1 VSLSSRAKGKSR
13 RALGKGLGALIPGAG
28 KGKGAAPGRE
38 YFLCPVDRIARQ
50 SDQPRKSYDKQALE
64 QLVESIRER
73 GVIQPLVV
81 RRRGDGSG
89 YELIAGERRWRA
101 AQLAGLLEVPVV
113 IKDVT
118 DAEAFEIALIENI
131 QREDLNPLEEAV
143 AFQQMIDDSGYTQA
157 EVAQRIGCDRT
168 TVTNRLR
175 LLGLPK
181 AVKQLVL
188 DGQLSEGH
196 ARAVL
201 QAGKAQVVA
210 ALARKAVAEGLS
222 VRETER
228 RARALSKGGGSGA
241 ATRAARSKLSP
252 QVRSLVEKL
261 QRALGARVKIVD
273 KKGKGKL
280 EITYTSYGEL
290 DGILDRILK

>member
-1 VSLSSRAKGKSR
+1 MSRAKAKSR

-28 KGKGAAPGRE
+28 KGKPAARE
-38 YFLCPVDRIARQ
+38 YFVCPVDRIVRQ
-50 SDQPRKSYDKQALE
+50 ADQPRKSYDKQALE

-81 RRRGDGSG
+81 RRRADGKG

-101 AQLAGLLEVPVV
+101 AQMAGLLEVPVV

-157 EVAQRIGCDRT
+157 EVADRIGCDRT

-181 AVKQLVL
+181 AVKQLVI
-188 DGQLSEGH
+188 DGKISEGH
-196 ARAVL
+196 GRALL

-210 ALARKAVAEGLS
+210 ALARKVVADGLS

-228 RARALSKGGGSGA
+228 RARALSKGGGTKA
-241 ATRAARSKLSP
+241 ASKAARSRLSP

-273 KKGKGKL
+273 NKGKGKL
-280 EITYTSYGEL
+280 EISYTSYKEL
-290 DGILDRILK
+290 DSILDRILK

>member
-1 VSLSSRAKGKSR
+1 MSERSKGR

-28 KGKGAAPGRE
+28 KGGAAGRD
-38 YFLCPVDRIARQ
+38 YFLCPVDRISRQ
-50 SDQPRKSYDKQALE
+50 ADQPRKSYDKQALE

-81 RRRGDGSG
+81 RRKGDG

-101 AQLAGLLEVPVV
+101 AQLAGLFDVPVV

-118 DAEAFEIALIENI
+118 DAEAFELALIENL
-131 QREDLNPLEEAV
+131 QREDLNPLEEAA
-143 AFQQMIDDSGYTQA
+143 AFQQMIDTSGYTQA
-157 EVAQRIGCDRT
+157 EVADRIGRDRT

-196 ARAVL
+196 ARALL
-201 QAGKAQVVA
+201 QAGSAQAVA
-210 ALARKAVAEGLS
+210 ALARKVVADGLS

-228 RARALSKGGGSGA
+228 RARQLSRGGGKA
-241 ATRAARSKLSP
+241 AASKAARAALSP
-252 QVRSLVEKL
+252 QVRSLVERL
-261 QRALGARVKIVD
+261 QRALGARVRLLD
-273 KKGKGKL
+273 SKGKGKL
-280 EITYTSYGEL
+280 EITYTSYEEL
-290 DGILDRILK
+290 DSILDRILK